1 MKRSLLSFL
10 FLFIGA
16 FLWPGFSTEIV
27 AQITKGKVYTVV
39 EQEPEFPGGTVA
51 LSRYLAENIRVPG
64 ALVRKNYNAGPI
76 AAKFI
81 IDELGYV
88 HDPRIVA
95 QPIEGKMRKGMEA
108 FMANI
113 IVAVEKM
120 PRWTPGR
127 VAGKP
132 VPVFYT
138 LPVEVNMQ

>member
-1 MKRSLLSFL
+1 MKRFLLSSL
-10 FLFIGA
+10 LFIGV
-16 FLWPGFSTEIV
+16 LLLPGTSTETV
-27 AQITKGKVYTVV
+27 AQTIKGKVYTVA
-39 EQEPEFPGGTVA
+39 EQEPEFPGGTIA
-51 LSRYLAENIRVPG
+51 LGRYLAENIRVPG

-95 QPIEGKMRKGMEA
+95 KPTEGKMRKGMEA

>member
-1 MKRSLLSFL
+1 MKRFALSFL
-10 FLFIGA
+10 LLFTGVYLCAGI
-16 FLWPGFSTEIV
+16 STETV
-27 AQITKGKVYTVV
+27 AQVTKGKIYTIA

-64 ALVRKNYNAGPI
+64 ALVRRNHNAGPI

-95 QPIEGKMRKGMEA
+95 KPTEGRMRKGMEA

>member
-10 FLFIGA
+10 FLLVGS
-16 FLWPGFSTEIV
+16 FLWPGFSPDIV

>member
-1 MKRSLLSFL
+1 MKCSLPSCFL
-10 FLFIGA
+10 LLTGLL
-16 FLWPGFSTEIV
+16 LWFGGNAELA
-27 AQITKGKVYTVV
+27 AQTTRGKVYTVV

-51 LSRYLAENIRVPG
+51 LSRYLADNIRVPG
-64 ALVRKNYNAGPI
+64 ALVRKNYNSGPI

-88 HDPRIVA
+88 HEPRIVA
-95 QPIEGKMRKGMEA
+95 QPVEGKMRKGMDA

-113 IVAVEKM
+113 IIAVEKM
-120 PRWTPGR
+120 PRWAPGK

-138 LPVEVNMQ
+138 LPVEVNM

>member
-1 MKRSLLSFL
+1 MKRPLLSCLFLLTSLLLWSGCDTDL
-10 FLFIGA
+10 F
-16 FLWPGFSTEIV
+16 
-27 AQITKGKVYTVV
+27 AQITKGKIYTVA
-39 EQEPEFPGGTVA
+39 EQEPEFPGGTIA

-64 ALVRKNYNAGPI
+64 SLVRKNYNAGPI

-95 QPIEGKMRKGMEA
+95 QPTEGKMRKGMDT

-127 VAGKP
+127 VAGKA

>member
-10 FLFIGA
+10 FLFLGA
-16 FLWPGFSTEIV
+16 CLGPVFSTEAV
-27 AQITKGKVYTVV
+27 AQKIIGKVYTVA

-88 HDPRIVA
+88 HEPRIVA

>member
-1 MKRSLLSFL
+1 MKRSFVSFL
-10 FLFIGA
+10 FPLLGL
-16 FLWPGFSTEIV
+16 FLWSGISIETI
-27 AQITKGKVYTVV
+27 AQITKGKVYIVA
-39 EQEPEFPGGTVA
+39 EEEPEFPGGTIA
-51 LSRYLAENIRVPG
+51 LSRYLAKNIRVPSS
-64 ALVRKNYNAGPI
+64 LVRKNYNAGPI

-95 QPIEGKMRKGMEA
+95 QPVEGKMRKGMEA